1 MFIFYLPRF
10 EDKQDPQHI
19 YSAPSVA
26 IPTPAFQ
33 QALANQ
39 IKNLSPEEQ
48 QAFNHGN
55 AISIESLLSE
65 IKLFDE
71 THRQASRSRRCAG
84 RVEQFLT
91 ALQGYLKGLAPFLQ
105 QADPI
110 SSLVIGGVNLIIDVC
125 ISRPFPHPV
134 LFSDISHS

>member
-1 MFIFYLPRF
+1 M
-10 EDKQDPQHI
+10 
-19 YSAPSVA
+19 V
-26 IPTPAFQ
+26 PTPAFQ

-39 IKNLSPEEQ
+39 INDLSPEEQ
-48 QAFNHGN
+48 QAFKRGN
-55 AISIESLLSE
+55 DISIESLLSQ
-65 IKLFDE
+65 INLFDE
-71 THRQASRSRRCAG
+71 THRQASRSRRCAE

-125 ISRPFPHPV
+125 INRSFPRFV
-134 LFSDISHS
+134 LFSNASRSWG